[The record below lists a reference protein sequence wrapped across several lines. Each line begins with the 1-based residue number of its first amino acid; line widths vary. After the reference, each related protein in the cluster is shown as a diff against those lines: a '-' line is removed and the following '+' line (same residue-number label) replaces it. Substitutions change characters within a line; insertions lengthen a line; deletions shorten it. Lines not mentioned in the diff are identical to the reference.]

1 MRAPVTVLDACVL
14 SLTPS
19 AMKKVLSILLLCSV
33 SVQPLFGFTVLSLP
47 NTGFFEI
54 TAANFGSPE
63 EQEALARKRDSSARD
78 SEHVETHF
86 KDNEKTK
93 ADMALIEATINL
105 LKPFHLD
112 EIEAILGMRQP
123 IPENSLL
130 PAAFHYGMLTVS
142 AHQDAGES
150 TGAFF
155 PLGDLGGIYVFQ
167 FTNRKTISAGAVY
180 LKCDH
185 SYPMDDRKSEAREA
199 ARELERPALE
209 AIKAALEKKVAAKPS
224 E

>member
-1 MRAPVTVLDACVL
+1 
-14 SLTPS
+14 
-19 AMKKVLSILLLCSV
+19 MKTVLSILLLCSV
-33 SVQPLFGFTVLSLP
+33 SVQPLFGFTLLTLP
-47 NTGFFEI
+47 NSTGFFEI
-54 TAANFGSPE
+54 TAANFGTSE
-63 EQEALARKRDSSARD
+63 EKEALARKRDSFARD
-78 SEHVETHF
+78 SEFVKTRF

-112 EIEAILGMRQP
+112 KIEAILGTRQP

-130 PAAFHYGMLTVS
+130 PAVFHYGGLTVS

>member
-1 MRAPVTVLDACVL
+1 
-14 SLTPS
+14 
-19 AMKKVLSILLLCSV
+19 MKTVLSILLLCSV

-63 EQEALARKRDSSARD
+63 EQEAMTRRRDSSARD
-78 SEHVETHF
+78 SEYVETRF

-93 ADMALIEATINL
+93 ADMALIEATISL

-112 EIEAILGMRQP
+112 EIEAILGTRQP

-130 PAAFHYGMLTVS
+130 PAAFHYGGLTVS
-142 AHQDAGES
+142 AYQNAGES

-155 PLGDLGGIYVFQ
+155 PLGDIGGVYVFQ

-180 LKCDH
+180 LKCHH
-185 SYPMDDRKSEAREA
+185 SYQMDDRKSEAREA
-199 ARELERPALE
+199 ARELERPELE
-209 AIKAALEKKVAAKPS
+209 AIKAALEKKVAGKSS

>member
-1 MRAPVTVLDACVL
+1 M
-14 SLTPS
+14 
-19 AMKKVLSILLLCSV
+19 
-33 SVQPLFGFTVLSLP
+33 QPLFGFTVLSLP

-63 EQEALARKRDSSARD
+63 EQEALARKRDSFARD
-78 SEHVETHF
+78 SEYVETRF

-93 ADMALIEATINL
+93 ADMVLIEATINL
-105 LKPFHLD
+105 LKLFHLD
-112 EIEAILGMRQP
+112 GIEAILGKRQP

-155 PLGDLGGIYVFQ
+155 P
-167 FTNRKTISAGAVY
+167 SAT
-180 LKCDH
+180 
-185 SYPMDDRKSEAREA
+185 SEVSTS
-199 ARELERPALE
+199 LSSQIERPSRRE
-209 AIKAALEKKVAAKPS
+209 RSTSSAIIPIRWTIARVKPGKRRENSNDPRWRRSRRHWRKKWPRSPPNRTGRNHPIPGNNPPLTPHSCGVIVRHEIGHHS
-224 E
+224 